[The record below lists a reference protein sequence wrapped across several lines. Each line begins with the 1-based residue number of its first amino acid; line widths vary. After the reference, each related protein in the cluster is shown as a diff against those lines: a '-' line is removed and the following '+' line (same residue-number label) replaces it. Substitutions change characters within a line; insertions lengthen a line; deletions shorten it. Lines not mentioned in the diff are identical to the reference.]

1 MLAGEALD
9 EMKNSASATEEFR
22 AAVQANP
29 KQPTVHF
36 GLGYMLWMQGQN
48 EEATQEFQAELD
60 NTPEYVPA
68 MLYMADSYIK
78 MNRQED
84 ARPLLEKLVKI
95 APTSSMAHLDMAI
108 IYNNTGQK
116 KISYAS

>member
-1 MLAGEALD
+1 
-9 EMKNSASATEEFR
+9 
-22 AAVQANP
+22 
-29 KQPTVHF
+29 
-36 GLGYMLWMQGQN
+36 LGYMLWMQGQN

-116 KISYAS
+116 EDQLRELKTVIALKPDDKSAHWRLSRLYQSMERRPKPMRN